1 MSDARDPYLGLNNH
15 IRQQAR
21 EQAPT
26 YYAIGK
32 ILSLRP
38 LKIRADGLDLDRD
51 DLRVPESMY
60 SNFIQAKPV
69 EGRGVRTR
77 LPMKEFVCKCAL
89 SIGVATRPEEYVYG
103 ATILQVDDE
112 VLLMRS
118 SDGQSLLP
126 SREDGGAA
134 VSLFPLISEPDTG
147 ELTGSDGL
155 PLYREVDWDFR
166 TNKPVWKGGNPVYVT
181 GDAPFWCGRG
191 MRCTPC
197 ASTTTCS
204 APTTALTEIP
214 CWGRHIPERCGNLRP
229 SALYGKRCRSI
240 RISRTSR
247 R

>member
-38 LKIRADGLDLDRD
+38 LKIRADGLDLGRD

-60 SNFIQAKPV
+60 SNFIQEKPV

-118 SDGQSLLP
+118 SDGQTYYLLE
-126 SREDGGAA
+126 RM
-134 VSLFPLISEPDTG
+134 V
-147 ELTGSDGL
+147 EL
-155 PLYREVDWDFR
+155 P
-166 TNKPVWKGGNPVYVT
+166 
-181 GDAPFWCGRG
+181 
-191 MRCTPC
+191 
-197 ASTTTCS
+197 
-204 APTTALTEIP
+204 
-214 CWGRHIPERCGNLRP
+214 
-229 SALYGKRCRSI
+229 
-240 RISRTSR
+240 
-247 R
+247 

>member
-60 SNFIQAKPV
+60 SNFIQEKPV

-103 ATILQVDDE
+103 ATIL
-112 VLLMRS
+112 
-118 SDGQSLLP
+118 
-126 SREDGGAA
+126 
-134 VSLFPLISEPDTG
+134 
-147 ELTGSDGL
+147 LTGSDGL

-181 GDAPFWCGRG
+181 GGRAVLVWAWNALHT
-191 MRCTPC
+191 MRFNHDVF
-197 ASTTTCS
+197 STDYG
-204 APTTALTEIP
+204 LD
-214 CWGRHIPERCGNLRP
+214 GNTLLGQAYSGEVRE
-229 SALYGKRCRSI
+229 SEAI
-240 RISRTSR
+240 RIVRETLQVNPYITNVTQVSVSFEGSVLHLSFKLTTIYGEVTIDDCDIAL
-247 R
+247 

>member
-1 MSDARDPYLGLNNH
+1 MFYASRRIQQIPLVIYLVVYDNTLNSCQKLLQYLGLNNH

-60 SNFIQAKPV
+60 SNFIQEKPV

-118 SDGQSLLP
+118 SDGQTYYLLE
-126 SREDGGAA
+126 RM
-134 VSLFPLISEPDTG
+134 V
-147 ELTGSDGL
+147 EL
-155 PLYREVDWDFR
+155 P
-166 TNKPVWKGGNPVYVT
+166 
-181 GDAPFWCGRG
+181 
-191 MRCTPC
+191 
-197 ASTTTCS
+197 
-204 APTTALTEIP
+204 
-214 CWGRHIPERCGNLRP
+214 
-229 SALYGKRCRSI
+229 
-240 RISRTSR
+240 
-247 R
+247 

>member
-60 SNFIQAKPV
+60 SNFIQEKPV

-77 LPMKEFVCKCAL
+77 L

-118 SDGQSLLP
+118 SDGQTYYLLE
-126 SREDGGAA
+126 RM
-134 VSLFPLISEPDTG
+134 V
-147 ELTGSDGL
+147 EL
-155 PLYREVDWDFR
+155 P
-166 TNKPVWKGGNPVYVT
+166 
-181 GDAPFWCGRG
+181 
-191 MRCTPC
+191 
-197 ASTTTCS
+197 
-204 APTTALTEIP
+204 
-214 CWGRHIPERCGNLRP
+214 
-229 SALYGKRCRSI
+229 
-240 RISRTSR
+240 
-247 R
+247 